1 MVTSLHHHG
10 TATTM
15 FQWFCYE
22 YIWATP
28 NIHRPTFRD
37 CGCIDVEQ
45 TEYFLCCINPG
56 EKDTFH
62 LFNDFDAIIGSVD
75 NNLIPLDFVAEYNV
89 RLAKTGARFLDEK
102 AHKCFEIWL
111 ATDIFMREEIKSL
124 TNTRRRRYMLT
135 NILLVTLTC
144 QCLTNLP
151 LSVS

>member
-1 MVTSLHHHG
+1 M
-10 TATTM
+10 
-15 FQWFCYE
+15 
-22 YIWATP
+22 
-28 NIHRPTFRD
+28 
-37 CGCIDVEQ
+37 EQ

-102 AHKCFEIWL
+102 AHKCFEIWF

-124 TNTRRRRYMLT
+124 TNTRRCRYIFGEIFAGDFSYHDC
-135 NILLVTLTC
+135 NGYCFLVAFLVVGIVFPTMER
-144 QCLTNLP
+144 P
-151 LSVS
+151 RS